1 MSKSLYNEAIAD
13 AQKLRELAEETAKN
27 RVVEAVMPK
36 IRDMV
41 NRRILGEQE
50 AFDDEEVDIEVFDN
64 LSDDSELG
72 VTADLFGA
80 MLAPDESQ
88 IDVDTDYLD
97 DQETEARGTHVSVS
111 ADGDVDIDVDTSE
124 EESSDEEEILTDTM
138 AEALGRLIRGEV
150 NVKATT
156 TERVLALERRII
168 KLKTLRSHI
177 NESTLTKSQK
187 KRLEFTFLHCVR
199 EAINLRGKV
208 ILTKRD
214 TQGKLEKRL
223 TTIIKELRNM
233 SRSNRRNIFDFL
245 FEGEEEVQKEA
256 ELAEAELNLELEPEE
271 SEELVGL
278 DDEAAV
284 DAALEDVLGGVEL
297 SLAQELGD
305 EEEVDADEDIE
316 LELDDE
322 ESLEVGEEDEMEEG
336 SYMEIDEGMLR
347 REIRRMRRLREQE
360 EGRAQDSDPYLDHG
374 GEVVGDV
381 VLDVDEDDLLNALA
395 DELGDPDVPTPTVES
410 RRRRTTR
417 KSRSTRQTRP
427 TRQAR
432 SSRIAETSSRREAS
446 QYKKAV
452 VGLKRQLVEMNL
464 FNAKLLYANKLMQNK
479 NLTVKQQKA
488 IVEALDNA
496 KTLREAKLLY
506 KSLSESLTRRARGK
520 SLNEG
525 SLRTLG
531 SSSRS
536 TRSAQPKTNGVEA
549 DRWAVL
555 AGMNTGK
562 N

>member
-50 AFDDEEVDIEVFDN
+50 VLEDEEMDIEVFDIPGDE
-64 LSDDSELG
+64 SDLG
-72 VTADLFGA
+72 ADTDLLGA
-80 MLAPDESQ
+80 MLAPAEPQ
-88 IDVDTDYLD
+88 IDVSVD
-97 DQETEARGTHVSVS
+97 DDFETQEFEDRNTHVSVS
-111 ADGDVDIDVDTSE
+111 ADGDIDIDVTTAE
-124 EESSDEEEILTDTM
+124 EESEADEEILTDTM

-150 NVKATT
+150 KVKSTT
-156 TERVLALERRII
+156 TERVLALERRIR
-168 KLKTLRSHI
+168 KLKTLRSLI
-177 NESTLTKSQK
+177 NEGMLTKAQK

-208 ILTKRD
+208 ILTKQD

-245 FEGEEEVQKEA
+245 FEGEEEEKQEA

-305 EEEVDADEDIE
+305 EEELV
-316 LELDDE
+316 DE
-322 ESLEVGEEDEMEEG
+322 EGVEVEDVEDVEVDEEIEMEEG
-336 SYMEIDEGMLR
+336 GYMEIDEGMLR

-360 EGRAQDSDPYLDHG
+360 EGRAADADPYLDHG
-374 GEVVGDV
+374 GEEVGDI
-381 VLDVDEDDLLNALA
+381 VLDVNEDDLLNALA
-395 DELGDPDVPTPTVES
+395 DELGDPGVPTPEAPGGTVGAGYTDAMPESYRRRSRRRSRRAPPRRRVSES
-410 RRRRTTR
+410 RR
-417 KSRSTRQTRP
+417 QT
-427 TRQAR
+427 A
-432 SSRIAETSSRREAS
+432 

-520 SLNEG
+520 K
-525 SLRTLG
+525 
-531 SSSRS
+531 
-536 TRSAQPKTNGVEA
+536 PK
-549 DRWAVL
+549 
-555 AGMNTGK
+555 
-562 N
+562 